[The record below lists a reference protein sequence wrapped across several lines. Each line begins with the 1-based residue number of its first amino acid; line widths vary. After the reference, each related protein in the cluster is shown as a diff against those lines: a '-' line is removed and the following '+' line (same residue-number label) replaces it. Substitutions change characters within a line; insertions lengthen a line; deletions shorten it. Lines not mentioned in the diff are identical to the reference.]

1 MLSMKSFVIVLVM
14 AVSTL
19 LVACGGG
26 ATPAAS
32 GTTAPSGTREIQ
44 VDATEFKFT
53 PGDQTF
59 KAGEKIKVTVTNKG
73 TVDHTWVLTD
83 SGNKELFK
91 MTIPVGK
98 TVSQDLTVP
107 TTPGAYIIVCDIAGH
122 KEAGMTA
129 KATVQ

>member
-14 AVSTL
+14 ALGTV

-26 ATPAAS
+26 ATPAAG
-32 GTTAPSGTREIQ
+32 GTTAPSGTREIK

-59 KAGEKIKVTVTNKG
+59 KAGETVKVTVSNKG

-83 SGNKELFK
+83 ASNNEVFK

-98 TVSQDLTVP
+98 TVSQDLKVP
-107 TTPGAYIIVCDIAGH
+107 STPGAYNIICDIAGH